1 MAEKTVTVKNR
12 DGIHCRPSSAIMNAA
27 LEFSDTEFT
36 IRTDKGE
43 SDLGSIL
50 SLLSLGLQRGDDVTV
65 VTSGKQD
72 QEACDKIAELFE
84 FEFDFPR

>member
-27 LEFSDTEFT
+27 LEYPDTEFT
-36 IRTDKGE
+36 IKTEKGE

-65 VTSGKQD
+65 VTSGNQD